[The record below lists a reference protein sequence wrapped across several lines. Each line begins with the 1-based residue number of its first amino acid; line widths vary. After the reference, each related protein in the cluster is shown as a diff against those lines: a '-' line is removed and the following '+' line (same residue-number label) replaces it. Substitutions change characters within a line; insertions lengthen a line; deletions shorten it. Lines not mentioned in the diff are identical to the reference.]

1 MMITVG
7 IQHLTKPSPAEVL
20 RAVTAFDAFTT
31 DNDPHGE
38 HDCATLTVGG
48 AMILWK
54 IDYYDRDLRYHS
66 PDEANPDVTSRVLTV
81 MLAEEY

>member
-20 RAVTAFDAFTT
+20 RAVWDFDAFTP

-38 HDCATLTVGG
+38 HDRATLAVGG
-48 AMILWK
+48 TTILWK
-54 IDYYDRDLRYHS
+54 IDYYDQNHRFHS
-66 PDEANPDVTSRVLTV
+66 PDAANPDVTCRVLTV